1 MKSKLRKILVIEDEP
16 LLLKAFEYLLK
27 SSGYDV
33 EVAKNGMAGLEMT
46 KSFKPDI
53 ILLDMLMPIMNGMD
67 YLEAANLAKTLPK
80 SKVIILSNLSDS
92 VHLRDV
98 RKYNVS
104 KILLKAS
111 LSPDELV
118 TYIKNME

>member
-33 EVAKNGMAGLEMT
+33 EVAKNGMSGLEMT
-46 KSFKPDI
+46 KSYKPDI
-53 ILLDMLMPIMNGMD
+53 VLLDMLMPIMNGMD